1 LRKSSLQRW
10 RIIRAEN
17 LKAKEREMGIVSI
30 PKRKFQESPDSPA
43 LEPETRDWVE
53 VAAGGSLLA
62 GGLLLLSGQRRA
74 GLVMAVA
81 GAALTLLGEQD
92 TVREW
97 WEQFPGY
104 VDRVQNLIGRV
115 QGSMDE
121 LSVTRRNLEEAL
133 TGTGK

>member
-1 LRKSSLQRW
+1 
-10 RIIRAEN
+10 
-17 LKAKEREMGIVSI
+17 MGIVSI
-30 PKRKFQESPDSPA
+30 PKRRFQESPDAPE
-43 LEPETRDWVE
+43 LEPETRDWVG

-62 GGLLLLSGQRRA
+62 GGLLMLTGQRRA

-81 GAALTLLGEQD
+81 GAALTLLGEQEI
-92 TVREW
+92 VRDW

-115 QGSMDE
+115 QSSMDD
-121 LSVTRRNLEEAL
+121 LSATQRNLHESL